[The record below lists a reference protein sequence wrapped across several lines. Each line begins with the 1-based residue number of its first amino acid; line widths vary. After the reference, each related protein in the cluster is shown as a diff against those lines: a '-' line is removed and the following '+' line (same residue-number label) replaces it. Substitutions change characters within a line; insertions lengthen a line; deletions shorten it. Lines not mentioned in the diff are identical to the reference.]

1 MVEFQG
7 SEQRGSVQI
16 SGETME
22 TAGAFLLKIE
32 TSRMTFTFKS

>member
-1 MVEFQG
+1 MMEFQG
-7 SEQRGSVQI
+7 SEQPGSVHV

-32 TSRMTFTFKS
+32 TSQMTFTFKS